1 MFSVFFYVWWKTAS
15 IVQFFFHF
23 SSFWLHKCT
32 CSLPSTIQRILE
44 KCFSHTLE
52 SKRMKSLIFF
62 LWKMK
67 KNFGQTVFE
76 KWCSM
81 HNTHPSKS
89 IVFILCFF
97 FSPFFYIWCTLFSI
111 FSEKLL
117 LFLFE
122 FRKIKSLFVS
132 RLSLFFHLPRFFNRS
147 TVQT

>member
-1 MFSVFFYVWWKTAS
+1 MQFFTFDHLKCSFIHCADIDGLNMFSVFFYVWWKTAS

-67 KNFGQTVFE
+67 RKTLD
-76 KWCSM
+76 K
-81 HNTHPSKS
+81 
-89 IVFILCFF
+89 LCLRNDAQCTIHTLQNLLYSFCVF
-97 FSPFFYIWCTLFSI
+97 FS
-111 FSEKLL
+111 L
-117 LFLFE
+117 LFFTFDVLC
-122 FRKIKSLFVS
+122 S
-132 RLSLFFHLPRFFNRS
+132 RFSPKNYYYFCLSS
-147 TVQT
+147 GK